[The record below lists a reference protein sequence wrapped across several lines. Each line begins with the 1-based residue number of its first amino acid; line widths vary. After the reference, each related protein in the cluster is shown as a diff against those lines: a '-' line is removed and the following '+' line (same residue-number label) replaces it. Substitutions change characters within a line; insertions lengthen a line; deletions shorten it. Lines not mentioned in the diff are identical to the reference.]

1 MRLLV
6 CLGYKKNNTERKKQK
21 KNDDENKRRPRG
33 KVQNKQYKLK
43 QGRKVKQMAMLLIK
57 IDYWN

>member
-6 CLGYKKNNTERKKQK
+6 CLGYKKNNTERKKQ

-57 IDYWN
+57 IDY

>member
-6 CLGYKKNNTERKKQK
+6 CLGYKKNNTERRKQ

-57 IDYWN
+57 IDY

>member
-6 CLGYKKNNTERKKQK
+6 CLGYKKNNTERKKQ